1 MSGSALGTVKEREA
15 LISSLAEDLEQ
26 LLVWLSGYGRQ
37 EGGGVT
43 RLLYSEAW
51 KEAQLALAERMRM
64 SGLVPSFDRV
74 GNLYGKLEGVEGDLP
89 SILTGSHVD
98 TVKNGGL
105 YDGAFGIAAGI
116 IALDYLKKHYG
127 APRRSLEVVSFCE
140 EEGSR
145 FPIAYWGSGSVTGR
159 FKLEDAAGIAD
170 TDGVRLEDAMQ
181 QTGFGAAEAAAG
193 RGVDEP
199 SEAERHDIAAFVE
212 IHVEQGIVLERER
225 LQIGVVEAIVGQQR
239 YTVTVTGEAN
249 HAGTTPMVWRRDAMR
264 GASKMIDWLL
274 DAAAQQGA
282 PLVATTGYMEVR
294 PNVTNVIPQEVSFTV
309 DVRHTDERAL
319 ALFCCQFHER
329 FGEIAASLG
338 LELHIKHWMNTAP
351 VGMDEQ
357 LTRQVEQICERNGI
371 AHRRM
376 VSGAGHDVQEL
387 QSICPSAMIFVPSR
401 GGVSHSPLEHTD
413 SLQLAEGTAVLIEL
427 LYQLAYGEG
436 SL

>member
-1 MSGSALGTVKEREA
+1 MSSSGLGIIEERGA

-26 LLVWLSGYGRQ
+26 LLEWLSGYGKQ
-37 EGGGVT
+37 ESGGVT

-51 KEAQLALAERMRM
+51 KEAQQALAERMRV
-64 SGLVPSFDRV
+64 SGLVPSFDQV
-74 GNLYGKLEGVEGDLP
+74 GNLYGRLEGTGVALS

-116 IALDYLKKHYG
+116 VALDYLKKHFG

-159 FKLEDAAGIAD
+159 FKLEDAAGVAD
-170 TDGVRLEDAMQ
+170 MDGVRLEDAMRQ
-181 QTGFGAAEAAAG
+181 AGFGAEGSHAG
-193 RGVDEP
+193 RGAAGP
-199 SEAERHDIAAFVE
+199 SKAERRDIAAFVE
-212 IHVEQGIVLERER
+212 IHVEQGIVLEREQ

-249 HAGTTPMVWRRDAMR
+249 HAGTTPMVWRKDAMR
-264 GASKMIDWLL
+264 GASKMINWLL

-282 PLVATTGYMEVR
+282 PLVATAGYMEVR
-294 PNVTNVIPQEVSFTV
+294 PNVTNVIPREVAFTV

-319 ALFCCQFHER
+319 ELFCSR
-329 FGEIAASLG
+329 FRCCFEEIAASLG
-338 LELHIKHWMNTAP
+338 LGLHIKHWMDTSP
-351 VGMDEQ
+351 VYMDEQ

-401 GGVSHSPLEHTD
+401 AGISHSPLEHTD
-413 SLQLAEGTAVLIEL
+413 SLQLAEGTVVLIEL